1 MESKVDNWSMPWNY
15 QIKPKRKVKDLPWVE
30 QEQTIDEIGSTF
42 SIQGL
47 DLNYA
52 GVIIGPSVKYR
63 MDKLYLT
70 NLAVLIR
77 K

>member
-1 MESKVDNWSMPWNY
+1 M
-15 QIKPKRKVKDLPWVE
+15 VE

-63 MDKLYLT
+63 DGQIVFDKSCSANKKVTQKKNIARRFERILFRY
-70 NLAVLIR
+70 AFE